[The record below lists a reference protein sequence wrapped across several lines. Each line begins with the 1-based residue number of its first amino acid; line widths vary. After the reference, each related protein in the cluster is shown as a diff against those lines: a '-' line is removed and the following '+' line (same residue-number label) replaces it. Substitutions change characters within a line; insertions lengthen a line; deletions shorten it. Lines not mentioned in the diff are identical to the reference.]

1 MLVSYLP
8 ALIEN
13 KVLICV
19 LHYNFIALATQIRI
33 PETTGLYIYSD
44 GIVQSD
50 ILFDE
55 SLFKQVAPKYDIVFC
70 ILPLFSVP
78 RAMRIGGNGVWAA
91 KQLGEAL
98 GKPCSLSC
106 MHPMN
111 VCNRGRFPGV
121 SLEMNVTYDTAPL
134 QTPVRDWLSWMLRLA
149 GDHTRCIDPHS
160 A

>member
-19 LHYNFIALATQIRI
+19 LHSNFIALATHARI

-70 ILPLFSVP
+70 ILP
-78 RAMRIGGNGVWAA
+78 
-91 KQLGEAL
+91 
-98 GKPCSLSC
+98 
-106 MHPMN
+106 
-111 VCNRGRFPGV
+111 
-121 SLEMNVTYDTAPL
+121 
-134 QTPVRDWLSWMLRLA
+134 
-149 GDHTRCIDPHS
+149 
-160 A
+160 